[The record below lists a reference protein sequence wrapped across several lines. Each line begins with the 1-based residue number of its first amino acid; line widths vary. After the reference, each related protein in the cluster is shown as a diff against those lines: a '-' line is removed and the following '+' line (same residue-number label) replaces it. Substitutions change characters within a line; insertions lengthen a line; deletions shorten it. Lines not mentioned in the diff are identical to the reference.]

1 MARGSLEISR
11 GRTPRQRHL
20 HFTIRSV
27 RNNFKM
33 SQINKKINLV
43 IITTATALMYYTIFA
58 NNNGNKKG
66 NDVYGKN
73 NVTVGTVH
81 GVWPTVKIKLLD

>member
-1 MARGSLEISR
+1 MTRGSLEISR

-20 HFTIRSV
+20 QFT
-27 RNNFKM
+27 M
-33 SQINKKINLV
+33 SQINKKRKLV

-66 NDVYGKN
+66 NDVYGKKN
-73 NVTVGTVH
+73 GYVKGRNIVT
-81 GVWPTVKIKLLD
+81 

>member
-33 SQINKKINLV
+33 SQINQKRKLV
-43 IITTATALMYYTIFA
+43 IITSATALMYYTIFA
-58 NNNGNKKG
+58 NNNGNKKE
-66 NDVYGKN
+66 NDAYGKN
-73 NVTVGTVH
+73 NGY
-81 GVWPTVKIKLLD
+81 VKGRNIVA